1 MHARPVPSPDELRGP
16 QRSSIMIAQT
26 ACRAPVP
33 GRDAGASPPP
43 QLTQRRV
50 QLIEA
55 DADLPLTALY
65 VKLRNAADCGC
76 SAGASP
82 HPLSSTTD
90 QILGR
95 ALALHDWNC

>member
-1 MHARPVPSPDELRGP
+1 
-16 QRSSIMIAQT
+16 MIAQT

-65 VKLRNAADCGC
+65 VKLRNAVTCGVLAPV
-76 SAGASP
+76 SGQPVNVPDTAP
-82 HPLSSTTD
+82 TD
-90 QILGR
+90 ESLIELAQKGGDRFLGQ
-95 ALALHDWNC
+95 